1 MENERLARAI
11 ARIEQAAVALDN
23 VGPLT
28 APASGPADDAAI
40 RAELDSQIAADQ
52 ATLDERERTIAK
64 LRADLVDIGK
74 LKDEEISRLRGELQ
88 NITEPQQSG
97 VSEPEHQALLQK
109 YDRLRATAESTLAG
123 LDGLIEKTER
133 ADNG

>member
-28 APASGPADDAAI
+28 APASEPADDATI
-40 RAELDSQIAADQ
+40 RAELDSQKVAHQ

-64 LRADLVDIGK
+64 LRADLADISN
-74 LKDEEISRLRGELQ
+74 LKDEEIERLRGKLQ
-88 NITEPQQSG
+88 NRPEPQQSG
-97 VSEPEHQALLQK
+97 VSEADHQTLQQK

-123 LDGLIEKTER
+123 LDGLIEKTGR